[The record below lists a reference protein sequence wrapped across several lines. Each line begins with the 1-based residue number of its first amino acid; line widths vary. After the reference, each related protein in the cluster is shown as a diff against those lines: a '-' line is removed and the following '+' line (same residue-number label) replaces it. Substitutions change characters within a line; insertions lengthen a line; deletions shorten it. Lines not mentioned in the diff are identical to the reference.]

1 MKSPDPIVA
10 DPAPPAHAAPVVR
23 FDGVSTNGPDE
34 TPRLRGLSFALAP
47 GSFHVLT
54 GAGGCGKTTMLN
66 LICVAQRPAVG
77 RVELFGRDTATLGRK
92 DVSRFRRR
100 IGLMFAQDRLLDHLS
115 VFDNA
120 ALVPRI
126 AGRRRR
132 DYAPEVAR
140 ILTWVGLGR
149 KMDALPVALSAG
161 ERRRLAI
168 ARAMAGS
175 PEIVLADEPT
185 GGLDGDGGLRVLRL
199 LAEINGAGTTV
210 LMATRDEELA
220 AASGAPV
227 LYLRQG
233 RLTLSEGLDP
243 AAPP

>member
-1 MKSPDPIVA
+1 MNSTAAPNA
-10 DPAPPAHAAPVVR
+10 AFAPAPQAAPVVR
-23 FDGVSTNGPDE
+23 FDGVSINGAGE
-34 TPRLRGLSFALAP
+34 ATGLRRLSFALAA

-54 GAGGCGKTTMLN
+54 GDAGGGKSSILR
-66 LICVAQRPAVG
+66 LVCAADRPAAG
-77 RVELFGRDTATLGRK
+77 RVEVFGDDTATLGGK
-92 DVSRFRRR
+92 DLARFRRR
-100 IGLMFAQDRLLDHLS
+100 IGLVFAQDRLLDHLS

-120 ALVPRI
+120 ALVPRV

-132 DYAPEVAR
+132 DYAPQVAQ

-149 KMDALPVALSAG
+149 KMDAPPAALSAG

-168 ARAMAGS
+168 ARAMAGG

-210 LMATRDEELA
+210 LMATRNEELA

-227 LYLRQG
+227 LRLRQG
-233 RLTLSEGLDP
+233 HLTLSAGLDP
-243 AAPP
+243 AAAP

>member
-1 MKSPDPIVA
+1 MNSTAAPDAASAPA
-10 DPAPPAHAAPVVR
+10 DQAAPVVR
-23 FDGVSTNGPDE
+23 FDGASVGGAGEALGPG
-34 TPRLRGLSFALAP
+34 RLSFALAA
-47 GSFHVLT
+47 GLFHVLT
-54 GAGGCGKTTMLN
+54 APAGGGKSSILR
-66 LICVAQRPAVG
+66 LICAAERPAVG
-77 RVELFGRDTATLGRK
+77 RVEVFGADTATLGGK
-92 DVSRFRRR
+92 DLARLRRR
-100 IGLMFAQDRLLDHLS
+100 IGLVFAQDRLLDHLS

-126 AGRRRR
+126 AGRGRR
-132 DYAPEVAR
+132 DYAPEVAQ

-149 KMDALPVALSAG
+149 KMDAAPAALSAG

-168 ARAMAGS
+168 ARAMAGR

-199 LAEINGAGTTV
+199 LAEINAAGTTV
-210 LMATRDEELA
+210 LMTTRHEEPA

-227 LYLRQG
+227 LRLHQG

-243 AAPP
+243 AAAP